1 MSSQDRP
8 RIGVAGLGIM
18 GAGIAGNY
26 LKKGYSLTVWNR
38 TRRAAEALAA
48 EGARVAATPR
58 ELAERS
64 DVVITCLSSPSVVG
78 AVATG
83 HDGLLS
89 GARPGLRWID
99 TSTIGRPTALAMAE
113 GAKKYGVEF
122 LEAPVTGSKNGARDG
137 TLVVMTGGAPELH
150 QACLPVI
157 EVFASKVIYVGPL
170 GTAAVMKLIGNTII
184 SFMLEGIAEGATLGA
199 RAGISIEKI
208 LEVVQAS
215 GFSSPYWN
223 FKGGAMARRDF
234 DTHFS
239 LDLLHKDQT
248 LALAEGQWYRVPM
261 PGLAAIQQVTGMARA
276 LGYGREDIAAQ
287 IKAVEAAAGGAADRS
302 ERPSEVPWSL
312 FLSNDPGAPKR

>member
-1 MSSQDRP
+1 MSTQDRP

-18 GAGIAGNY
+18 GAGIARNF
-26 LKKGYSLTVWNR
+26 LTKGYPLSVWNR
-38 TRRAAEALAA
+38 TRRTAEPFARD
-48 EGARVAATPR
+48 GAHIAATPR

-64 DVVITCLSSPSVVG
+64 DVIITCLSSPNVVG

-89 GARPGLRWID
+89 GARKGLRWID

-113 GAKKYGVEF
+113 GAKKYGVDF
-122 LEAPVTGSKNGARDG
+122 LEAPVTGSKQGARDG
-137 TLVVMTGGAPELH
+137 TLVVMTGGPPELH
-150 QACLPVI
+150 AACLPVL
-157 EVFASKVIYVGPL
+157 EAFASKVIYVGPL

-199 RAGISIEKI
+199 RAGIPIEKV

-234 DTHFS
+234 ETHFS

-276 LGYGREDIAAQ
+276 LGFGREDIAAQ
-287 IKAVEAAAGGAADRS
+287 IKAVETAAGSNGDRT
-302 ERPSEVPWSL
+302 ERQSEVPWSM
-312 FLSNDPGAPKR
+312 FLNNDLGTKK

>member
-1 MSSQDRP
+1 
-8 RIGVAGLGIM
+8 M
-18 GAGIAGNY
+18 GAGIARNF
-26 LKKGYSLTVWNR
+26 LRKGYPLTVWNR
-38 TRRAAEALAA
+38 TKRAAEPFAA

-58 ELAERS
+58 ELAEGS

-89 GARPGLRWID
+89 GARAGLRWID
-99 TSTIGRPTALAMAE
+99 TSTIGRPTALAMGE
-113 GAKKYGVEF
+113 GAKKYGVDF
-122 LEAPVTGSKNGARDG
+122 LEAPVTGSKQGARDG

-150 QACLPVI
+150 AACVPLL

-170 GTAAVMKLIGNTII
+170 GTAAVMKLIGNTMI
-184 SFMLEGIAEGATLGA
+184 SFMLEGLAEGATLGA
-199 RAGISIEKI
+199 RAGISLEKI

-215 GFSSPYWN
+215 GFASPYWT

-248 LALAEGQWYRVPM
+248 LALNEGQWYRVPM

-287 IKAVEAAAGGAADRS
+287 IKAVETAAGGAS
-302 ERPSEVPWSL
+302 ERIERTSEVPWASL
-312 FLSNDPGAPKR
+312 LTTDLLPRR

>member
-1 MSSQDRP
+1 MSSHDRP
-8 RIGVAGLGIM
+8 RVGVAGLGIM
-18 GAGIAGNY
+18 GAGIARNF
-26 LKKGYSLTVWNR
+26 LRKGYPLTVWNR
-38 TRRAAEALAA
+38 TKRASEPFAA

-89 GARPGLRWID
+89 GARPGMRWID

-113 GAKKYGVEF
+113 GAKKYGVDF
-122 LEAPVTGSKNGARDG
+122 LEAPVTGSKQGARDG
-137 TLVVMTGGAPELH
+137 TLVVMTGGPPELH
-150 QACLPVI
+150 AACVPLL

-170 GTAAVMKLIGNTII
+170 GTAAVMKLIGNTMI
-184 SFMLEGIAEGATLGA
+184 SFMLEGLAEGATLGA
-199 RAGISIEKI
+199 RAGISLEKI

-215 GFSSPYWN
+215 GFASPYWA

-248 LALAEGQWYRVPM
+248 LAMAEGQWYRVPM

-287 IKAVEAAAGGAADRS
+287 IKAVETGAGGAS
-302 ERPSEVPWSL
+302 ERVERTSEVPWSSL
-312 FLSNDPGAPKR
+312 LTSDLLPRK